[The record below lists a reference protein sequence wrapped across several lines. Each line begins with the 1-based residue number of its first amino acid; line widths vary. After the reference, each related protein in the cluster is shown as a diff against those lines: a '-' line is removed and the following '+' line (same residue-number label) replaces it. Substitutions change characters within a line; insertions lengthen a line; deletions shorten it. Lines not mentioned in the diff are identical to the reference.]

1 MSEVRVIIQD
11 TLGGQEQVTKNVNT
25 TKGVKTSATTI
36 KEATSV
42 NKETSAVSMK
52 NAKAVLGAAVVG
64 KQVLNY
70 TTSNIGKWTGNQ
82 HNQQVVNDAKEM
94 VGYGMLFAVN
104 PVAALASFGFRVA
117 TTAIDTAWEQK
128 WDNLASQRKLARAG
142 FSSSGEAIGY
152 RRNK

>member
-11 TLGGQEQVTKNVNT
+11 TLGGQEQVTKQVNT
-25 TKGVKTSATTI
+25 TKGVTTTA
-36 KEATSV
+36 KSVQEATSV
-42 NKETSAVSMK
+42 NKATALISDKSVRAI
-52 NAKAVLGAAVVG
+52 AGAAIVV
-64 KQVLNY
+64 KQIENY
-70 TTSNIGKWTGNQ
+70 CTSNVGKWTGNQ

-94 VGYGMLFAVN
+94 VGYGMMAIYN

-117 TTAIDTAWEQK
+117 TTAIDNAWEQK